1 MNYFIFNLK
10 LIDNFFINKNITVYI
25 YLNCPLKKLKEWN

>member
-1 MNYFIFNLK
+1 MNYFIFNFK
-10 LIDNFFINKNITVYI
+10 LMLINKNITVYI